1 MIDRDRNTLNEG
13 DVVEDAAG
21 LLWLVRNDGL
31 KRRDDWLPIEK
42 ASDMRVVYSEPGLSR
57 EQRTDL
63 GLVFSLVPDRQ
74 CSTCGFPARSGRIRP
89 VSEWAMMRQKQRR

>member
-1 MIDRDRNTLNEG
+1 MIDRDHNTLDEG

-31 KRRDDWLPIEK
+31 KRRGDWLPIEK
-42 ASDMRVVYSEPGLSR
+42 ASKMRVVNSEPGLSL

-63 GLVFSLVPDRQ
+63 GLDP
-74 CSTCGFPARSGRIRP
+74 
-89 VSEWAMMRQKQRR
+89 

>member
-1 MIDRDRNTLNEG
+1 MIDRDHNTLYEG

-31 KRRDDWLPIEK
+31 KCRGDWLPIEK
-42 ASDMRVVYSEPGLSR
+42 ASEMRVVNSEPGLSR

-63 GLVFSLVPDRQ
+63 GLDP
-74 CSTCGFPARSGRIRP
+74 
-89 VSEWAMMRQKQRR
+89 

>member
-1 MIDRDRNTLNEG
+1 MIDRDRNTLYEG

-42 ASDMRVVYSEPGLSR
+42 ASNMRVVNSEPGLSQ
-57 EQRTDL
+57 EQRMDL
-63 GLVFSLVPDRQ
+63 GLDP
-74 CSTCGFPARSGRIRP
+74 
-89 VSEWAMMRQKQRR
+89 